1 MEGKQKIE
9 VVVKAVVIKNKRY
22 CPFCSKKT
30 RRSPYGEHQNVE
42 GFVDYCTCKRALEN
56 DRLQR
61 ELEDLN
67 QQIKKIE
74 SQIAKIPNSRKK
86 LMLLQEKESSKEFQ
100 CQLVKIAPAISLVK
114 DSQQSTSQ
122 PE

>member
-1 MEGKQKIE
+1 MK
-9 VVVKAVVIKNKRY
+9 VIVL
-22 CPFCSKKT
+22 SAAKKT

-74 SQIAKIPNSRKK
+74 SQIAKIPNSIKE
-86 LMLLQEKESSKEFQ
+86 LMLLQEKENSKDFRH
-100 CQLVKIAPAISLVK
+100 QLAQAAPPFSLTD
-114 DSQQSTSQ
+114 DSQESTSQ